1 MKSLKNHKMQ
11 LSMCKLS
18 RFLKKYMGGNN
29 DLDIE
34 RLKQEYESLKDEN
47 SKLKLQ
53 VEDLKQ

>member
-1 MKSLKNHKMQ
+1 
-11 LSMCKLS
+11 MCKLS